1 MMRRLGNLFSRWLH
15 RASARLP
22 GTVWTRQAIVAGCV
36 AGLLG
41 GESLRAESGETP
53 GRFAPG
59 TMIYPQGSA
68 APRTEPTPPPPSG
81 SRAWLLVVAVALGAG
96 GVWILYRRRAA
107 HGLSGSGR
115 SLLIEET
122 RSLGNRQYLV
132 IASCEGRRFLLGLTP
147 GRIELVAPLH
157 ERKREEDV

>member
-1 MMRRLGNLFSRWLH
+1 MMRRLGNVFSRWLH
-15 RASARLP
+15 RASARFL
-22 GTVWTRQAIVAGCV
+22 GAAWTRKAIVAGCV
-36 AGLLG
+36 AGWLG
-41 GESLRAESGETP
+41 GGSLRAESRETP
-53 GRFAPG
+53 GSFAPG
-59 TMIYPQGSA
+59 TVIYPQGSA
-68 APRTEPTPPPPSG
+68 APRTEPAPTPASG

-96 GVWILYRRRAA
+96 GGWILYRRRAA
-107 HGLSGSGR
+107 DGLSGSGR

-132 IASCEGRRFLLGLTP
+132 IASCEGRRFLLGVTP